1 MTGMP
6 DTQSHASRRPAP
18 ARRLILTAA
27 VLFTAAAAAAMFF
40 YFRSQENRF
49 ASDNY
54 LRANELY
61 KQAFMNYQRGGP
73 QDYLAARDNLVQ
85 ALELQK
91 SKTTPGQA
99 ADLPYQANALTHNA
113 SGLLAILSA
122 LLGECGDYEKYRA
135 LTERIATK
143 DWAID
148 VMDKVQQQVND
159 EEKAQLVFTA
169 NQQILEAGLRCK
181 QTGLPVKSFNDSPS
195 GK

>member
-1 MTGMP
+1 MTGMQ
-6 DTQSHASRRPAP
+6 DTQSPAP
-18 ARRLILTAA
+18 RRTAPALRLTMAA
-27 VLFTAAAAAAMFF
+27 AMLFAAAAAVFF

-49 ASDNY
+49 ASDDY

-61 KQAFMNYQRGGP
+61 KQAFMDYQRGGP
-73 QDYLAARDNLVQ
+73 QDYRAARDNLVQ
-85 ALELQK
+85 TLELQK
-91 SKTTPGQA
+91 TKTGGA
-99 ADLPYQANALTHNA
+99 AHLPYQANALTHNA

-135 LTERIATK
+135 LTERIAAQ

>member
-1 MTGMP
+1 M
-6 DTQSHASRRPAP
+6 AP
-18 ARRLILTAA
+18 ALRFSLAVT
-27 VLFTAAAAAAMFF
+27 VLFAAAAAAAIFF

-61 KQAFMNYQRGGP
+61 KQAFMDYQRGGV
-73 QDYLAARDNLVQ
+73 QDYRAARVNLMQVLQ
-85 ALELQK
+85 LQK
-91 SKTTPGQA
+91 SKTKSSQA

-122 LLGECGDYEKYRA
+122 LLGECGDYEKYRV
-135 LTERIATK
+135 LTERIAAR
-143 DWAID
+143 DWTID
-148 VMDKVQQQVND
+148 VMDQVQQQVND

-181 QTGLPVKSFNDSPS
+181 QTGLPVKSFNDSPIE
-195 GK
+195 K